1 MNGTDHCPFGAVGEP
16 RRLAWAL
23 LSRAARGPSK
33 TVWQLIDRL
42 GVEDAATA
50 LATGTA
56 GAEMDPGVLARANPD
71 RAAAELVVHY
81 AGGGRLITPDDPEW
95 PSAHLAAL
103 HAPHWGPEHFVGP
116 LALWVSG
123 NPRLSDIA
131 EDAVAVAGTPHPS
144 DYGTEVTTAI
154 VTDVTARGMVVA
166 ATGGP
171 GIPAH
176 ALTTAQRA
184 AAPTVTVLSCGT
196 DLAYRHHNHHL
207 QSPRP
212 GTGLLVSEYPPGTPT
227 RPQRVA
233 AAHRLLAA
241 LTRATVLIEADWR
254 CWSEASI
261 TWAQR
266 LGRNTY
272 AVPGPITSPTSRSA
286 NYLIA
291 DHDITPVASPR
302 DIHLLAGG
310 LPTEPFPEPTGPDRP
325 NADPA

>member
-1 MNGTDHCPFGAVGEP
+1 MYSTDPCPFGAVREP

-33 TVWQLIDRL
+33 PVWQLIDRL

-56 GAEMDPGVLARANPD
+56 KAEVDPGVVARANAD

-95 PSAHLAAL
+95 PSSHLAAL
-103 HAPHWGPEHFVGP
+103 HAPGWGPEYFVGP

-123 NPRLSDIA
+123 TARLPEIA
-131 EDAVAVAGTPHPS
+131 EDAVAVAGTPRPTG
-144 DYGTEVTTAI
+144 YGIEVTTAI
-154 VTDVTARGMVVA
+154 VAQVTARGMAVA

-176 ALTTAQRA
+176 ALTTAHHIP
-184 AAPTVTVLSCGT
+184 APTLTVLSCGT

-207 QSPRP
+207 RSAQP
-212 GTGLLVSEYPPGTPT
+212 GTGVLVSEYPPGTQP
-227 RPQRVA
+227 RPQRVG

-241 LTRATVLIEADWR
+241 LTRATVLVEADWR
-254 CWSEASI
+254 CWSEVSI

-272 AVPGPITSPTSRSA
+272 AVPGPITSPTSSPG
-286 NYLIA
+286 NCLIA
-291 DHDITPVASPR
+291 DHDVTPVASPR
-302 DIHLLAGG
+302 DIYLLAGD
-310 LPTEPFPEPTGPDRP
+310 LPTDPFPGDDAPDRP
-325 NADPA
+325 NGEPA